1 MPTARADSPAPFS
14 SPRQKLSA
22 TPPPPPRCLA
32 GTAPKH
38 RANLA
43 FPGGNK
49 AQVGGSGPW
58 TQGRPCWYL
67 LSPCS
72 SKCRARRLEEVPS
85 SWKSHLKKAR
95 STSSTTCTA
104 AARSLVPSR
113 VAVGEACVWGGGDT
127 TAHSSPQQVDGQGT
141 SPRGPRGRVTLA
153 GSGPL
158 QALAPL
164 GVHPLQDR
172 WVLITLDFHLS
183 RKGLTGASLFPSVSV
198 PRGKDMQGKAGRS
211 SQAGRPA
218 LALWKDPPPPSELL
232 ATGRAATLLLSQG
245 LRVGTKRRL
254 QRNGRIVCCNLWL
267 AGNFAPRSKSHS
279 SLRQPG
285 KSLPSSR
292 QHMAV
297 MLAPEMP
304 I

>member
-1 MPTARADSPAPFS
+1 M
-14 SPRQKLSA
+14 
-22 TPPPPPRCLA
+22 
-32 GTAPKH
+32 
-38 RANLA
+38 
-43 FPGGNK
+43 
-49 AQVGGSGPW
+49 
-58 TQGRPCWYL
+58 
-67 LSPCS
+67 
-72 SKCRARRLEEVPS
+72 
-85 SWKSHLKKAR
+85 
-95 STSSTTCTA
+95 
-104 AARSLVPSR
+104 PSR
-113 VAVGEACVWGGGDT
+113 VAVGEACVWGGDT

-158 QALAPL
+158 QALAPS

-172 WVLITLDFHLS
+172 WVLITLDVHLS
-183 RKGLTGASLFPSVSV
+183 RKGLTGASPFPSVTLSPGERTCKAKRDGA
-198 PRGKDMQGKAGRS
+198 PRPGDQPLHSGR
-211 SQAGRPA
+211 
-218 LALWKDPPPPSELL
+218 PPPPSELL
-232 ATGRAATLLLSQG
+232 ATGRAVTLLLSQG

-285 KSLPSSR
+285 KSLPPSR